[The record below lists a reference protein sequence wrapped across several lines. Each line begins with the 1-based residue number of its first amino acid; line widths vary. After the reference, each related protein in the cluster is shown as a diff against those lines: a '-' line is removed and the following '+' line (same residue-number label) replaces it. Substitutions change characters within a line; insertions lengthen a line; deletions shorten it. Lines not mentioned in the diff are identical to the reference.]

1 MPHTVLRGVGVKTA
15 PRLQRMNFRSPDLR
29 DLHMT
34 PVSKNSGKAHQF
46 HGG

>member
-1 MPHTVLRGVGVKTA
+1 MPSPKV
-15 PRLQRMNFRSPDLR
+15 RSPDLR